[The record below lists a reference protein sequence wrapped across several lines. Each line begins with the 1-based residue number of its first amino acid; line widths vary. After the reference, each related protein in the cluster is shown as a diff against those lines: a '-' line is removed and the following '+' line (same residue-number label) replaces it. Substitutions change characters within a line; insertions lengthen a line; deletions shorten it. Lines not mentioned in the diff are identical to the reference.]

1 VIPLSP
7 EEQERRRP
15 PPPVDLLGASWEPIA
30 TPERKLMKCRL
41 IRLPKRSGAEPRA
54 GRRRRMNPFRLVAN
68 NERPSVD
75 RLRLRLE
82 TERRLMDDPA
92 ELSALQT
99 QLLVVL
105 DRVDRGLEELC
116 RLAAEDEA

>member
-1 VIPLSP
+1 
-7 EEQERRRP
+7 
-15 PPPVDLLGASWEPIA
+15 
-30 TPERKLMKCRL
+30 
-41 IRLPKRSGAEPRA
+41 
-54 GRRRRMNPFRLVAN
+54 MNPFRLVAN